1 MINKICILKYIYNAT
16 NKEIIK
22 LYDNI
27 LNNIESS
34 FTSEN
39 YNTSNLENGNDEI
52 IELNQIKKILTTSE
66 NQNNKIK
73 ENISTIYLN
82 QCEVLLRE
90 YYNITDN
97 EKIYMKK
104 IEVPQNGLNI
114 SKIEYDLYYKSNN
127 TKLMQMDKLICK
139 NEKIIIYT
147 PIIINDNNIDKY
159 NPKSGYYND
168 PCYITKSKDGTDIS
182 LKDRKKDFIK
192 DKKIFIFI
200 GIIFIN
206 NYKNKIIN

>member
-1 MINKICILKYIYNAT
+1 MINKICILKYIFNAT

-52 IELNQIKKILTTSE
+52 IELNQMKIILTTSE

-82 QCEVLLRE
+82 QCEV
-90 YYNITDN
+90 
-97 EKIYMKK
+97 
-104 IEVPQNGLNI
+104 
-114 SKIEYDLYYKSNN
+114 
-127 TKLMQMDKLICK
+127 
-139 NEKIIIYT
+139 
-147 PIIINDNNIDKY
+147 
-159 NPKSGYYND
+159 
-168 PCYITKSKDGTDIS
+168 
-182 LKDRKKDFIK
+182 
-192 DKKIFIFI
+192 
-200 GIIFIN
+200 
-206 NYKNKIIN
+206 